1 MRKMVNW
8 VINRPLRGVG
18 AVSLAAIAA
27 GALFIATA
35 ASSAADPTFTF
46 DQGAWNPTVTST
58 TFQARG
64 LECDRA
70 ANVQATGKMKFVDVT
85 TGVTIGT
92 ATMVPN
98 KQFVNCA
105 QATIT
110 DKENLS
116 PGSYTIQATY
126 IPGGT
131 NPVPTSPAAT
141 YVETV
146 VP

>member
-1 MRKMVNW
+1 MRTLAKRLG
-8 VINRPLRGVG
+8 NRLVVGIG
-18 AVSLAAIAA
+18 AVSLAAVTAA
-27 GALFIATA
+27 VLFVATS
-35 ASSAADPTFTF
+35 ASSAAASSFTF
-46 DQGAWNPTVTST
+46 DQGAWNPNVSGTK
-58 TFQARG
+58 FQARA
-64 LECDRA
+64 LECDLVA
-70 ANVQATGKMKFVDVT
+70 DVQATGTMKFVDVT

-92 ATMVPN
+92 ASMVPN
-98 KQFVNCA
+98 KQFVNCG

-131 NPVPTSPAAT
+131 VPVATSPAAT

-146 VP
+146 DP